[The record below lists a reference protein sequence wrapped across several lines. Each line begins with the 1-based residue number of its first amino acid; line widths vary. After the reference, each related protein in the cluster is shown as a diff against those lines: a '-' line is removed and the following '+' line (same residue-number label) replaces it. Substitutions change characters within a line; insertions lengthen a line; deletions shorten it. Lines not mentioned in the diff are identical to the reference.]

1 MNVQYKKTGEW
12 KGMEKSKYNL
22 IINNKIINTKTGS
35 EIMLT
40 DEYLKA
46 FEICDLTFL
55 IQKNQKFFY
64 KMDFLLIQGL
74 MKNQK
79 F

>member
-1 MNVQYKKTGEW
+1 
-12 KGMEKSKYNL
+12 MEKSKYNL

-46 FEICDLTFL
+46 FEICDLTFFNSKEL
-55 IQKNQKFFY
+55 EILLQNGFLVNSRIDEKLEVLTALKNKEQ
-64 KMDFLLIQGL
+64 D
-74 MKNQK
+74 
-79 F
+79 